1 MIKEKDKTELDTYE
15 KLQQEQRELDES
27 YKQSLKNREERVN
40 KEEVK

>member
-1 MIKEKDKTELDTYE
+1 MSEKDKTELDTYE

-40 KEEVK
+40 KDEVK